1 MTVSHCELIRRHS
14 RPLAPR
20 PTGQPPHLPKQ
31 QGLRAVLFDIYGT
44 LFVSASG
51 EVGTDDDGEHR
62 DTLTEALAAVGIPTG
77 GIAVAGDGD
86 RADAPLKETILAHH
100 DRARAEG
107 IDCPEVDIVA
117 VWRDVLLALGL
128 DAGTLAG
135 VDLARLAVEYEVRAN
150 PVWPMPHLADC
161 LGRLRANGL
170 ILGIVSNAQFFT
182 VELFPA
188 LLSQTAAEIGFDEE
202 LQFYSYQHGR
212 AKPSGYLYDLARQS
226 LASRGVKADEVLYV
240 GNDMLNDVSAAA
252 QLGFRTALFAGDA
265 RSLRLRADDPRTEGV
280 SPDLVLTDL
289 MDLVDCIGV

>member
-86 RADAPLKETILAHH
+86 RAEAPLKETILAHH

-150 PVWPMPHLADC
+150 PVC
-161 LGRLRANGL
+161 
-170 ILGIVSNAQFFT
+170 NAQFFT

-265 RSLRLRADDPRTEGV
+265 RSLRLRAGDPRTEGV

-289 MDLVDCIGV
+289 MDLVDCIGA